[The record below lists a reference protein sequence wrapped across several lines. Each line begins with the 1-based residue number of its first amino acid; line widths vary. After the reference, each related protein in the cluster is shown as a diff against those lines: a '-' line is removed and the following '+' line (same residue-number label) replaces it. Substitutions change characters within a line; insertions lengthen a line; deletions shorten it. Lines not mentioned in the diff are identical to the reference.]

1 MSIRVG
7 HILRHEDESGVSG
20 TGIVA
25 EWIEYSDGEV
35 VVHWL
40 SHTPSTNHYRNF
52 KQVDAIHGHG
62 GKTEMVVV
70 WEGPKPDPEEAPSE
84 EGEEGTT
91 EVGDLEEAPE
101 PEPEPEAEEKP
112 GDEKPPA
119 KKKSTRKAA
128 PKKGTKKE
136 KEKE

>member
-40 SHTPSTNHYRNF
+40 SHTPSTNHYRNY
-52 KQVDAIHGHG
+52 KQVEAIHGHG
-62 GKTEMVVV
+62 GKTEMVTL
-70 WEGPKPDPEEAPSE
+70 WEQPKPEEVTEPEITDE
-84 EGEEGTT
+84 EPGE
-91 EVGDLEEAPE
+91 VEEAPE
-101 PEPEPEAEEKP
+101 KEEAEEEAEEEEEPEKP
-112 GDEKPPA
+112 EKPPA
-119 KKKSTRKAA
+119 KKPRKKKA
-128 PKKGTKKE
+128 PAKKKAE
-136 KEKE
+136 